1 MKLFFF
7 CLAAFFLDWL
17 WSLQFLC
24 APPPPDDLHV
34 SLKHTHTSTHK
45 RKSKQVRIRG
55 RRSVEALIEKPPG
68 LVDVCPPW
76 VVSGEVSVSSLE
88 HISTNLCTTKSMVS
102 ISSLPFNCSQLEHVA
117 FWHGRAGLRGHS
129 EGSVKVQ
136 QVCSCCSISV
146 QFASEPWLTGT
157 QSFHQLIF
165 FNTKCEPQSHL
176 CTNLMWHTKDFFPP
190 SIACAHILVL
200 IYDFVCV
207 CRHGRVVGK
216 QDSRNQVLLQE
227 SNSIWAEVVI
237 G

>member
-24 APPPPDDLHV
+24 APPPRWSSCFLETHRH
-34 SLKHTHTSTHK
+34 KHTQTKIQTGK
-45 RKSKQVRIRG
+45 IRG
-55 RRSVEALIEKPPG
+55 RRSVEALIVKPPG

-157 QSFHQLIF
+157 QSFHQFIF

-176 CTNLMWHTKDFFPP
+176 CTNLMWHTKDFFSP
-190 SIACAHILVL
+190 SIACAHILL
-200 IYDFVCV
+200 IYDCVCV

>member
-24 APPPPDDLHV
+24 APPPRWSSCFLETHRH
-34 SLKHTHTSTHK
+34 KHTQTKIQTGK
-45 RKSKQVRIRG
+45 IRG
-55 RRSVEALIEKPPG
+55 RRSVEALIVKPPG

-157 QSFHQLIF
+157 QSFHQFIF

-176 CTNLMWHTKDFFPP
+176 CTNLMWHTKDFFSP
-190 SIACAHILVL
+190 SIACAHILL

>member
-1 MKLFFF
+1 MKLFF
-7 CLAAFFLDWL
+7 LSSSFLPWL
-17 WSLQFLC
+17 IVKPAISVRS
-24 APPPPDDLHV
+24 PPPRWSSCFLETHRH
-34 SLKHTHTSTHK
+34 KHTQTKIQTGK
-45 RKSKQVRIRG
+45 IRG
-55 RRSVEALIEKPPG
+55 RRSVEALIVKPPG

-157 QSFHQLIF
+157 QSFHQFIF

-190 SIACAHILVL
+190 SIACAHILL